1 MTDEPEF
8 SDVVVEAPLD
18 GVDARIRRFRCAPEV
33 DSFAVRTE
41 RFLVLCDTHS
51 TPALAR
57 QLLALVADDLA
68 GGRRLL
74 VVDTHADYDHA
85 WGNQVFGG
93 RRAERPAPI
102 LGHPRCVERLAGAGR
117 ARRRSRGC
125 AGRSR
130 AASTRSSS
138 CRPTSRSATAR
149 RSTAATSRCGSARR
163 PDTPSDHL
171 SIHIPELATVL
182 AGDAA
187 ELPFPHLESAAGL
200 VAARAS
206 LERLVALE
214 PAVVLPCHGGT
225 TDPSLLTRNI
235 AYIDAVVADPDL
247 PLVDALAIAG
257 VPLDGLQAMYR
268 GFHEDA
274 CAAARALRD
283 G

>member
-18 GVDARIRRFRCAPEV
+18 GVDARVRRFRCAPEV

-57 QLLALVADDLA
+57 QLLALVTDDLA
-68 GGRRLL
+68 DGRRLL

-102 LGHPRCVERLAGAGR
+102 LGHPRCVERLAGAEGAAALARMRGAQPGR
-117 ARRRSRGC
+117 FDEVELVPPDIAVGDGAAIHGGDLTLRIC
-125 AGRSR
+125 A
-130 AASTRSSS
+130 
-138 CRPTSRSATAR
+138 
-149 RSTAATSRCGSARR
+149 
-163 PDTPSDHL
+163 TPGHTEDHV

-206 LERLVALE
+206 LERLVALD

-225 TDPSLLTRNI
+225 TDPSLLRRNI

-268 GFHEDA
+268 GFHDDA

>member
-1 MTDEPEF
+1 VSDEAEF
-8 SDVVVEAPLD
+8 SDVVVETPLD

-33 DSFAVRTE
+33 DSFAIRTE
-41 RFLVLCDTHS
+41 RWLVLVDTHS

-57 QLLALVADDLA
+57 QLVGLVAGDLT

-93 RRAERPAPI
+93 PLAGQPAPI
-102 LGHPRCVERLAGAGR
+102 LGHPRCVERLLGAEGAAALARMRRAQPGR
-117 ARRRSRGC
+117 FDEVELRPPDIAVGD
-125 AGRSR
+125 G
-130 AASTRSSS
+130 AAIHGGDLTLRLV
-138 CRPTSRSATAR
+138 ATPGH
-149 RSTAATSRCGSARR
+149 TE
-163 PDTPSDHL
+163 DHL

-187 ELPFPHLESAAGL
+187 ELPFPHVESAAGL

-225 TDPSLLTRNI
+225 TGPSLLTRNI
-235 AYIDAVVADPDL
+235 AWLDAVVADPAL
-247 PLVDALAIAG
+247 PLADALAIAG
-257 VPLDGLQAMYR
+257 VPLEGLQPMYR
-268 GFHEDA
+268 GFHADA
-274 CAAARALRD
+274 CAAARALHD